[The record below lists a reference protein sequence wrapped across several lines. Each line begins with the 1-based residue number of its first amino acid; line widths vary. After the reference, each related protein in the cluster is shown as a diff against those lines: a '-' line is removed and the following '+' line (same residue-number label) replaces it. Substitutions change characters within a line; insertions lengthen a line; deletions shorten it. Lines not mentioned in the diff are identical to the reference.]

1 MFKGERCNSAKCALT
16 RRNYVPGFHGP
27 KQRPNAKKSDYA
39 NQLAE
44 KQKARKQYL
53 LSERQFRGIF
63 DMAAKKIGNTEE
75 ILLKLLET
83 RLDNVVYRLGFASSR
98 SEARQLVNHGHFTVN
113 GRGVNIPSFHVKQGS
128 IVKIKESSKR
138 KKKFSDIENKMK
150 NAERPGWLHVNFEDL
165 SGKVLHEPSAKDV
178 KTNFDAHIIVEYYSR

>member
-1 MFKGERCNSAKCALT
+1 LNASLEVFLIWPPEDWQY
-16 RRNYVPGFHGP
+16 RRDFAETFG
-27 KQRPNAKKSDYA
+27 
-39 NQLAE
+39 NQVG
-44 KQKARKQYL
+44 YC
-53 LSERQFRGIF
+53 
-63 DMAAKKIGNTEE
+63 
-75 ILLKLLET
+75 
-83 RLDNVVYRLGFASSR
+83 VYRLGFASSR

-150 NAERPGWLHVNFEDL
+150 NAERPGWLHFNFEDL
-165 SGKVLHEPSAKDV
+165 IGKVLHEPSAKDV